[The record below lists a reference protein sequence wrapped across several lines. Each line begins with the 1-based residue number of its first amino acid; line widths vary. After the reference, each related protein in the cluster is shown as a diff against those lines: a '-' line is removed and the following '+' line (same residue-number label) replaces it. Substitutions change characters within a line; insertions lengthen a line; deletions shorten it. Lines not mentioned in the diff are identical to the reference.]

1 MVGVVLMGYKQYL
14 YGFVPINDS
23 TISRAVSIMA
33 AVANKRLKRL
43 ESKGWRYA
51 EADAPESSES
61 IAGHRKFGA
70 KGKTKQQLYSEFKRL
85 KSFLTSQ
92 TSTITGARKQAKEFK
107 VRAEELYNFTQISE
121 AKKQYE
127 KELGH
132 VEYKD
137 EKPLNEKERKNF
149 ERMNKVIKK
158 LKDKDGNN
166 IKSFEERNVSQR
178 DFMDDFMD
186 GVYLYN
192 RLVEEGAYKP
202 TKARMESDKVF
213 IACQK
218 IAIARRTLGWTIEQ
232 CYSAA
237 LDAARHYTD
246 SSNDGTDWTYEG
258 DTTQDFFNYGNN

>member
-1 MVGVVLMGYKQYL
+1 MGYKQYL
-14 YGFVPINDS
+14 YGFIPINDN

-92 TSTITGARKQAKEFK
+92 TSTITGAKKQAKEFK

-132 VEYKD
+132 VEYQY
-137 EKPLNEKERKNF
+137 EKPLTEKEQKNF
-149 ERMNKVIKK
+149 DQMQKVIAK
-158 LKDKDGNN
+158 LKDRNEN
-166 IKSFEERNVSQR
+166 RIKMFDERGISKR
-178 DFMDDFMD
+178 DFMNDFMD

-192 RLVEEGAYKP
+192 RLIEEGYYKP
-202 TKARMESDKVF
+202 TKARDESDKVF

-218 IAIARRTLGWTIEQ
+218 IAIARRVFGWSVEQ
-232 CYSAA
+232 CFSVA
-237 LDAARHYTD
+237 LDAARFYTD
-246 SSNDGTDWTYEG
+246 SSNDGKEWTYEG
-258 DTTQDFFNYGNN
+258 DTTQDFFSYGNN

>member
-23 TISRAVSIMA
+23 TISRAVSTMA

-132 VEYKD
+132 VDYQS
-137 EKPLNEKERKNF
+137 EKPLTEKERKNF
-149 ERMNKVIKK
+149 EQMQKVINK
-158 LKDKDGNN
+158 LKDRNDN
-166 IKSFEERNVSQR
+166 IKTFDERGISKR

-192 RLVEEGAYKP
+192 RLIEEGAYKP
-202 TKARMESDKVF
+202 TKARDESDKVF

-218 IAIARRTLGWTIEQ
+218 IAIARRTLGWSVEQ
-232 CYSAA
+232 CYSVA
-237 LDAARHYTD
+237 LDAARYYTD
-246 SSNDGTDWTYEG
+246 SSNNGTDWTYEG
-258 DTTQDFFNYGNN
+258 VTTQDFFNYGNN